1 MTTRATAAA
10 YRGGGAVLLAAAL
23 WGTVGPAQVIADP
36 QADPAALGVARL
48 LVGGGVLALTG
59 LRAGALGAALRRD
72 VVGWVLLAAAATGV
86 YQVSFMRAID
96 QLGAALGT
104 AIALGVAPIATGLCA
119 AWWAGERLTASWALG
134 TVTAVVGCVTLLSPW
149 HAGALHVE
157 GIAPALVSG
166 TCYGIYTV
174 AAKRFLRPQVPVL
187 PVTAL
192 TLVISGVALSPVLA
206 LHRAHL
212 LDARSLMLVAW
223 IGVAGTAVAYMAF
236 IRGLDATT
244 AATAGTLSLA
254 EPMLAVIAG
263 VLLLHERLSATS
275 AAGCLTLLAGLT
287 AVSVLDAR
295 RRPRVRAPRPT
306 VELPGLVG

>member
-1 MTTRATAAA
+1 MTRATAT

-23 WGTVGPAQVIADP
+23 WGTVGPAQVLADS
-36 QADPAALGVARL
+36 QADPAGLGVARL
-48 LVGGGVLALTG
+48 LVGGGVLALVG
-59 LRAGALGAALRRD
+59 LRGAPWRAALRSD
-72 VVGWVLLAAAATGV
+72 ILGWVLVAAAATGV

-119 AWWAGERLTASWALG
+119 AWWAGERLTATWALG
-134 TVTAVVGCVTLLSPW
+134 TVTAVIGCVTLLAPW
-149 HAGALHVE
+149 RSGPLHAE
-157 GIAPALVSG
+157 GVATALVSG

-174 AAKRFLRPQVPVL
+174 AAKRFLRPEVPAL

-192 TLVISGVALSPVLA
+192 TLVFSGVALSPVLA
-206 LHRAHL
+206 LHPAHL
-212 LDARSLMLVAW
+212 LDARSLILVAW
-223 IGVAGTAVAYMAF
+223 IGLAGTAVAYVAF
-236 IRGLDATT
+236 IRGLNRTT

-287 AVSVLDAR
+287 AVTVLDAR
-295 RRPRVRAPRPT
+295 RRPRMSAPRPT
-306 VELPGLVG
+306 VELPRLVG